1 MCETK
6 CGIENV
12 VFVEDLIGGRFYFWD
27 LLGPFG
33 KIVTFCNKNHLVAM
47 RRLEGH
53 ELGPDWK
60 LRTPRTGRGEL
71 YTPKTNHIAWDDHHS
86 SSADLP
92 VSGRRTQDLFSCREA

>member
-1 MCETK
+1 MNEHHNIGCESSYLFGWMNCEAK

-12 VFVEDLIGGRFYFWD
+12 VFVEDLIGGWFYFWD

-60 LRTPRTGRGEL
+60 LRTARTGRGEFS
-71 YTPKTNHIAWDDHHS
+71 TPKTNRSHS
-86 SSADLP
+86 L
-92 VSGRRTQDLFSCREA
+92 GY